1 MAAREVLDRS
11 ATPDGEPLVL
21 TLEPSGHYLLR
32 VSGLPLMSSA
42 AHASEEA
49 MAGAAREVLGPR
61 EGARVLVGGLGMG
74 FTSRAALDHFQ
85 HVTVAELLPD
95 VVRYNRDIFGHLA
108 EHPLGDPR
116 LELFEG
122 DVREPLARGG
132 WDAILMDVDQGP
144 DAVTTKGNQGLY
156 GRRGARRLAGALTPG
171 GCVVVWSAYESP
183 GFERRLQDAGLEV
196 EARRV
201 RARGTKGARHVLFIG
216 RR

>member
-1 MAAREVLDRS
+1 MADREVLDRS
-11 ATPDGEPLVL
+11 TTPDGERLVL
-21 TLEPSGHYLLR
+21 TLEPNGHYLLR
-32 VSGLPLMSSA
+32 VGGLALMSSA

-49 MAGAAREVLGPR
+49 MATAAREAL
-61 EGARVLVGGLGMG
+61 GARAQTRILVGGLGMG
-74 FTSRAALDHFQ
+74 FTARAALEQFE

-95 VVRYNRDIFGHLA
+95 VVRYNREVFGHLA
-108 EHPLGDPR
+108 EHPLDDPR

-144 DAVTTKGNQGLY
+144 DAVTTRGNQGLY
-156 GRRGARRLAGALTPG
+156 GRRGAQRLANALTPG
-171 GCVVVWSAYESP
+171 GVVVVWSAYESP
-183 GFERRLQDAGLEV
+183 GFERRLQDAGLAV

-216 RR
+216 KR